1 MKYGVV
7 SLFPEWVEQVGQFG
21 VLQRALERGKI
32 SIEGFNPRDHAVDNH
47 RTVDDRP
54 FGGGPGMLMQ
64 IDTTRAALA
73 QAKAALPQAPVV
85 YLSPQG
91 RELDQRLVGEL
102 ARLPEIIL
110 LAGRYEGIDERLVA
124 EQVDFEVSLGDY
136 VLSGGE
142 LGAMVLIDAVSR
154 LIPGVLGDQ
163 ASAEQDSFS
172 NLWLDCP
179 HYTRPVDYH
188 GETVPEVLR
197 SGHHGR
203 IEQWRLRQGIE
214 RSWDRRPDL
223 FERRTLSQTELSIV
237 NEHLSTLEKAST
249 TRDGKDDEKP
259 DH

>member
-21 VLQRALERGKI
+21 VLQQRSSGKI

-64 IDTTRAALA
+64 IDTARAALA

-91 RELDQRLVGEL
+91 RKLDQRLVGEL
-102 ARLPEIIL
+102 ARLPELIL

-154 LIPGVLGDQ
+154 LIPGVLGGQ

-197 SGHHGR
+197 R
-203 IEQWRLRQGIE
+203 APW
-214 RSWDRRPDL
+214 
-223 FERRTLSQTELSIV
+223 SID
-237 NEHLSTLEKAST
+237 NGDFDGARAILGSTA
-249 TRDGKDDEKP
+249 
-259 DH
+259 